1 MIKRRLKY
9 RYLFLFIGILVI
21 LPVLAIGMMLS
32 SDLSATTDEDQYI
45 EENVIDNSRPV
56 VNTTTRIIAPYL
68 DQSVTVG
75 KNYYD
80 YKGEEK
86 SQVNSILKHDNTY
99 IQNTGIDYVSENTFD
114 VVAILDGTVT
124 EIKDDETVGKTI
136 EIKHENGLI
145 STYQSLSEVKVKK
158 GDMITQGQVIGI
170 SGTNELDKDLGNHL
184 HFEIYENGS
193 SVNPNNYL
201 NKEVSLEK
209 ED

>member
-193 SVNPNNYL
+193 SVNPDNYL